1 MNKEIE
7 MGAIEREPS
16 TAVAVTNDVAA
27 VMQVIERAASNPDVS
42 VEKLEKLL
50 DIQERIFSKNAEIAF
65 NGAMAE
71 MQAELP
77 VITEKG
83 SIIVDQK
90 LRSRYAKFEDINEAV
105 KPILMKHGFAISFR
119 IDSTNGKV
127 NVTGILTH
135 RGGHREQTSM
145 ELPVDTSGSKNPVQ
159 AVGSS
164 TAYGKRYVMEALLN
178 LTSRGQDDDGKRGGG
193 SAVSEERFQALKKQ
207 IEATTSKDAAKK
219 LWSVGVKEC
228 EKAGDLATAER
239 LKEVLIAHGKFIDE
253 AAKAK

>member
-1 MNKEIE
+1 MNQEND
-7 MGAIEREPS
+7 MGAVEREPS

-27 VMQVIERAASNPDVS
+27 VMQMIERAASNPDVD
-42 VEKLEKLL
+42 VVKLEKLL
-50 DIQERIFSKNAEIAF
+50 DMQERIFSKNAEIAF

-77 VITEKG
+77 VITERGTIKIQG
-83 SIIVDQK
+83 RPDTK
-90 LRSRYAKFEDINEAV
+90 YAKFEDINETV
-105 KPILMKHGFAISFR
+105 KPVLQKHGFAISFK

-127 NVTGILTH
+127 AVTGILTH
-135 RGGHREQTSM
+135 RGGHREQTTM

-178 LTSRGQDDDGKRGGG
+178 LTSRGVDDDGKRGGG
-193 SAVSEERFQALKKQ
+193 GSLAEERFQELKKQ

-219 LWSVGVKEC
+219 LWSAGVKEC
-228 EKAGDLATAER
+228 EKAGDIATAER
-239 LKEVLIAHGKFIDE
+239 LKEVLIAHGKFIDG

>member
-1 MNKEIE
+1 MTKEIE
-7 MGAIEREPS
+7 MGAVEREPS
-16 TAVAVTNDVAA
+16 TAIAVTNDVAA
-27 VMQVIERAASNPDVS
+27 VMQVIERAAANPDVS

-77 VITEKG
+77 VISERGTIKIPG
-83 SIIVDQK
+83 RPDTK
-90 LRSRYAKFEDINEAV
+90 YAKFEDINETV
-105 KPILMKHGFAISFR
+105 KPILKKHGFAISFK

-127 NVTGILTH
+127 AVTGILTH
-135 RGGHREQTSM
+135 RGGHREQTTM
-145 ELPVDTSGSKNPVQ
+145 DLPVDTSGSKNPVQ

-164 TAYGKRYVMEALLN
+164 TAYGKRYTMEALLN

-193 SAVSEERFQALKKQ
+193 GGVSEERFLELKKQ

-228 EKAGDLATAER
+228 EKVGDLATAER
-239 LKEVLIAHGKFIDE
+239 LKEVLIAHGTFIDGT
-253 AAKAK
+253 AKAK